1 MTKLKRLV
9 AVALAVLMILGSFS
23 MAASALDVSSFDGN
37 NLTISTKIFREV
49 NGEWVETQK
58 VKQGETVKARVFLGT
73 DYYTSSGNLL
83 FFYDT
88 NFFDDAYGT
97 SKETLVLNPYYSSSP
112 YAATGDFYAP
122 GSASATNIEKYMLN
136 NNRLAGIVSET
147 DDGTAFSAAY
157 DAFSVGYEFG
167 PTVRNQKL
175 NINKWFCE
183 FTLTVKTDASGTGD
197 FLAVEN
203 TTSTPA
209 FTSGYINVPK
219 GTYDTY
225 NENVVDMANWDAELI
240 YTSQPV
246 SLYINP
252 VRATFNAGD
261 GAEFADG
268 EATKIYE
275 GEAGEAL
282 AVEIPEK
289 DNYEFLGWKVSG
301 SDAATANVT
310 VYPAA
315 DTEYVAVWAPL
326 TDVDETLTFRT
337 EIHRLNPETGE
348 YEKTE
353 KVKRGETVKA
363 RLYIDTTYFTNTG
376 DIIVF
381 YDNDFFTDAYAN
393 DIPIDLTVNTASG
406 TSAADL
412 GVNGTF
418 AKATNTNNEI
428 VKRLTDYGYLT
439 TDFVGDHTAFAIQYR
454 FNENIGGSVLEG
466 ETTEDWFVEF
476 DLQVLNTATG
486 WGDFFIVEKTIEN
499 PNEGYYAHINVPL
512 STDGGS
518 ATDAI
523 PMYLWEVNTVVTSNP
538 VTVESSI
545 TLDANGG
552 TFAENSSDTYVIE
565 GYVGDKVAAPEEPT
579 KEGYTFMGWVDE
591 DGNAAEIPAELP
603 VEDITLTAVWQAE
616 VDITYV
622 LNNGEADIVVTV
634 TSGQPFVAPEE
645 PTKTGSYF
653 DGWTDKADVN
663 IATGLPEVYPDVDTT
678 YYAVYETYDY
688 PIYYYVLNPDD
699 PKFELAATA
708 TAEYGAV
715 IPATP
720 AMYAVP
726 EGYSLSDAYTDVS
739 LSTKL
744 ADGATMPAESIKL
757 YYKLVANTYDAVFN
771 ANGGAWADGAT
782 EKKVATEFDT
792 PITAPEDPTLEGYDF
807 IGWEPAVGIMDE
819 EGKSFLATW
828 EPATYMATYKVD
840 GEVYDAFETKYG
852 EEVDIPADPYK
863 EGYTFVEWTP
873 AVDATMPAHDT
884 EYIAVFEENKY
895 DAIFDAADGYWTVVD
910 ENGDPVVDENG
921 DPVTTTEDKV
931 VETVYDEAIEV
942 PADPEKEGYVFGGW
956 DPVPGTMPAEDTTY
970 TAIWNP
976 ATDTPYTVEI
986 YTMDT
991 TGSYE
996 YEGNPVVQNK
1006 TGTTGTIAEVT
1017 ASAAEGFYVA
1027 DESVLSAEILPDGS
1041 TVLKIYYARNEYTIT
1056 FYSMGG
1062 KFEDGSIEDTK
1073 TYYHGAAVTAPV
1085 ATRTGWTFAGWDT
1098 TVVPKALEDA
1108 VYNATWTVN
1117 QYTITFDTVG
1127 GTEIDP
1133 ITLDYNKAV
1142 ELPAEPE
1149 KEGHVFDGWTWTMTD
1164 ENGETVVIDEPEK
1177 MPAYDVNAEANWTP
1191 DTFDAT
1197 FDANGGEFDGG
1208 ETTVKV
1214 PTVFDTEI
1222 AVPGEEGSAYDE
1234 PTRDGYEF
1242 DGWVDENGNAPEKM
1256 DEEGKNFTAVW
1267 VPADMTVP
1275 VEIYLMDTDGTYS
1288 ETPDETSSVASKTE
1302 ATATV
1307 VPEAKDNYTVDT
1319 EKSVLEA
1326 VVEPDGSTV
1335 LKIYYALDKTT
1346 ISFDVDGTVTEVEG
1360 LIGADVPADKVPAT
1374 EKDGYTFEGWEAA
1387 DGTVSENAPATFPE
1401 ESETLKAVWTPK
1413 QYKVTYISDVI
1424 DNGDGTTTNVIVEG
1438 FNEKLVDCGADVP
1451 APEMPTKVGY
1461 TFGGWFDADGVQN
1474 TEYKTMPA
1482 KDLVFTAK
1490 WNSIDGVPYTF
1501 EVYEMKVDGTY
1512 PDTAT
1517 STTTLTDGEV
1527 GKTVTVGYTAPA
1539 GFTLADSKL
1548 SGKIVAGE
1556 DLVLYAYIAR
1566 NEHKFTAYYDTE
1578 KSSIVAQDDYL
1589 YGAPIAAV
1597 ADPVKQGYAFTG
1609 WVDES
1614 GASVTIPGLMGDED
1628 ITVYATWSENAFDA
1642 TFDAGDGYFVD
1653 ENGDPIYDDNG
1664 DKVSTETNPTTFG
1677 EDISAPANDPVKDG
1691 YTFVGWAPADDPE
1704 NVITDGNYGTMDDE
1718 DGKDFVAVW
1727 TEASYKLTFYEY
1739 VAADGG
1745 PAAPTV
1751 AKSYAETTVKYGDEI
1766 VPPPV
1771 PEFDGYYTFLG
1782 WVENS
1787 AVPPVIDSEDAETF
1801 GVITNEELA
1810 TMTMP
1815 AGDYNLYAVYERIP
1829 VKLVP
1834 IEGSTTMVERD
1845 GVIESYNDG
1854 YTVTPDPYDTPDS
1867 YEEWYIY
1874 GLRVRLTEKTLL
1886 NKYVTVL
1893 GDGRIEVERV
1903 TTADGNTYGSVGT
1916 GAVVKVFDNVT
1927 GEQVEQFYIIIYGDI
1942 NGDADANAGDAA
1954 AIYDETINVTS
1965 WSIKSSDEYRTYKV
1979 KAGNVIKDRE
1989 INTMDGLIV
1998 KDYAVGVCDIDQITC
2013 TVIPL

>member
-23 MAASALDVSSFDGN
+23 MAASALDVRSFDGN
-37 NLTISTKIFREV
+37 TFTISTKIFREV
-49 NGEWVETQK
+49 NGEWVETEK

-73 DYYTSSGNLL
+73 DYYTSSGSLL
-83 FFYDT
+83 FFYNT
-88 NFFDDAYGT
+88 TFFDDAYGT
-97 SKETLVLNPYYSSSP
+97 SKETLVLNPYYTSSP

-122 GSASATNIEKYMLN
+122 GSISATNIEKHMLN
-136 NNRLAGIVSET
+136 NNRLSGIASET
-147 DDGTAFSAAY
+147 DTGAEFSTAY
-157 DAFSVGYEFG
+157 DAFVVSYEFG
-167 PTVRNQKL
+167 PTTRNQKL
-175 NINKWFCE
+175 NASKWFCE
-183 FTLTVKTDASGTGD
+183 FTLTVKADASGTGD

-225 NENVVDMANWDAELI
+225 NEDVIDMANWDAVLD

-252 VRATFNAGD
+252 VVATFNAGD

-268 EATKIYE
+268 ETTKIYE

-282 AVEIPEK
+282 EVEIPEK
-289 DNYEFLGWKVSG
+289 DNYEFLGWKISG
-301 SDAATANVT
+301 TDEATTDVT
-310 VYPAA
+310 AYPAA
-315 DTEYVAVWAPL
+315 DTEYTAVWAPM
-326 TDVDETLTFRT
+326 TDVDETLAFRT

-393 DIPIDLTVNTASG
+393 DVPIDLAVNAAAG

-428 VKRLTDYGYLT
+428 VNRLTNYGYLT
-439 TDFVGDHTAFAIQYR
+439 TDFVNDHTAFAIQYR
-454 FNENIGGSVLEG
+454 FDENVGGSKLEG

-476 DLQVLNTATG
+476 DLQVLGTATG
-486 WGDFFIVEKTIEN
+486 WGDFFIVEETIEN

-512 STDGGS
+512 STEGGS

-523 PMYLWEVNTVVTSNP
+523 PMYLWEVNTDVTSNP

-545 TLDANGG
+545 TLDANTG
-552 TFAENSSDTYVIE
+552 TFAENGADKYVIE

-591 DGNAAEIPAELP
+591 DGNEAEIPAEMP
-603 VEDITLTAVWQAE
+603 SEDITLTAVWKAE
-616 VDITYV
+616 VDITFV
-622 LNNGEADIVVTV
+622 LNNGEEDIVVTV
-634 TSGQPFVAPEE
+634 TSGEPFVAPDA
-645 PTKTGSYF
+645 PTKVGYRF
-653 DGWTDKADVN
+653 DGWTDKPN
-663 IATGLPEVYPDVDTT
+663 SNLSTGLPKVYPDVDTT

-688 PIYYYVLNPDD
+688 QIYYYVLNPGD
-699 PKFELAATA
+699 PKFELVGIG
-708 TAEYGAV
+708 TAEYGTV
-715 IPATP
+715 IPVVP
-720 AMYAVP
+720 AIYVVP
-726 EGYSLSDAYTDVS
+726 EGYSLSAAYTDIS

-757 YYKLVANTYDAVFN
+757 YYKLVANTYEAVFN
-771 ANGGAWADGAT
+771 ANGGAWEDGAI
-782 EKKVATEFDT
+782 EKKVATTFDT
-792 PITAPEDPTLEGYDF
+792 PIYAPEAPTLEGYDF
-807 IGWEPAVGIMDE
+807 IGWEPLVGIMDE
-819 EGKSFLATW
+819 EGKNFIAIW
-828 EPATYMATYKVD
+828 EPATYMATYIVD
-840 GEVYDAFETKYG
+840 GEVYDAFETVYG

-863 EGYTFVEWTP
+863 EGYRFVGWDPE
-873 AVDATMPAHDT
+873 VDKTMPARDT

-895 DAIFDAADGYWTVVD
+895 DAIFDANGGGWPEVD
-910 ENGDPVVDENG
+910 EKGEPVVDENNK
-921 DPVTTTEDKV
+921 PVLDTTPKT
-931 VETVYDEAIEV
+931 VETVYGEAIEV
-942 PADPEKEGYVFGGW
+942 PADPQKDGYVFGGW
-956 DPVPGTMPAEDTTY
+956 DPIPGEMPAEDTTY

-976 ATDTPYTVEI
+976 ATDTPYKVEI

-991 TGSYE
+991 SGSYE
-996 YEGNPVVQNK
+996 YEGCPVVQEK

-1017 ASAAEGFYVA
+1017 ASAVEGFYVT
-1027 DESVLSAEILPDGS
+1027 DESVLKAEILPDGS

-1062 KFEDGSIEDTK
+1062 KFEDDSLEDTK
-1073 TYYHGAAVTAPV
+1073 TYYHGATVTAPV
-1085 ATRTGWTFAGWDT
+1085 PTRTGYTFAGWDN

-1117 QYTITFDTVG
+1117 QYTITFETDG
-1127 GTEIDP
+1127 GTEIAP
-1133 ITLDYNKAV
+1133 IVLDYNKAV
-1142 ELPAEPE
+1142 ELPADPE
-1149 KEGHVFDGWTWTMTD
+1149 KTGHIFDGWTWTMTNED
-1164 ENGETVVIDEPEK
+1164 GETVVIDEPEK

-1191 DTFDAT
+1191 DTFDAI
-1197 FDANGGEFDGG
+1197 FDANGGDFDG

-1214 PTVFDTEI
+1214 PTVFDKPI
-1222 AVPGEEGSAYDE
+1222 VVPGEEGSDYDE
-1234 PTRDGYEF
+1234 PTRDGYVF
-1242 DGWVDENGNAPEKM
+1242 DGWVDENGNAPEDM
-1256 DEEGKNFTAVW
+1256 DAEGKNFTAVW
-1267 VPADMTVP
+1267 LPADMTVP
-1275 VEIYLMDTDGTYS
+1275 VEIYLMKADGTYP
-1288 ETPDETSSVASKTE
+1288 ETPDETSSVESKTE
-1302 ATATV
+1302 ATASV
-1307 VPEAKDNYTVDT
+1307 VPEAKDNYTVD
-1319 EKSVLEA
+1319 EENSVLEA
-1326 VVEPDGSTV
+1326 VVAADGSTV

-1360 LIGADVPADKVPAT
+1360 LIGAAVPADKVPAP
-1374 EKDGYTFEGWEAA
+1374 EKDGYTFAGWEDA
-1387 DGTVSENAPATFPE
+1387 DGEVSENAPATFPE
-1401 ESETLKAVWTPK
+1401 ESETLTAVWTPK

-1424 DNGDGTTTNVIVEG
+1424 KNEDGTTTNVIVEG
-1438 FNEKLVDCGADVP
+1438 FNEKLVDCGASVP
-1451 APEMPTKVGY
+1451 APEMPTKAGY
-1461 TFGGWFDADGVQN
+1461 TFGGWFDAEGVQN

-1512 PDTAT
+1512 PATAT

-1539 GFTLADSKL
+1539 GFTLEDSKL
-1548 SGKIVAGE
+1548 SGTIVAGE

-1578 KSSIVAQDDYL
+1578 ASSIVAQDDYL

-1597 ADPVKQGYAFTG
+1597 ADPVKPGFAFTG
-1609 WVDES
+1609 WVYEDGS
-1614 GASVTIPGLMGDED
+1614 KATIPALMGDED
-1628 ITVYATWSENAFDA
+1628 IVVYATWAENAFDA

-1653 ENGDPIYDDNG
+1653 DNGDPIYDDNG

-1677 EDISAPANDPVKDG
+1677 EDIKAPANDPVKDG
-1691 YTFVGWAPADDPE
+1691 YDFVGWAPADDPD
-1704 NVITDGNYGTMDDE
+1704 NVITDGNFGKMDE
-1718 DGKDFVAVW
+1718 DGEGFVAVW
-1727 TEASYKLTFYEY
+1727 KEAAYKLTFYEY
-1739 VAADGG
+1739 VAAEGG

-1751 AKSYAETTVKYGDEI
+1751 AKSYAETNVMFGAPI
-1766 VPPPV
+1766 VPPTP
-1771 PEFDGYYTFLG
+1771 PEFEGYYNFLG

-1787 AVPPVIDSEDAETF
+1787 AVPPVIDAKDMEKF
-1801 GVITNEELA
+1801 GVITNEELE

-1834 IEGSTTMVERD
+1834 VEGSTTMVERE
-1845 GVIESYNDG
+1845 GVIESYNSG

-1867 YEEWYIY
+1867 FEEWYIY

-1886 NKYVTVL
+1886 SKYITVL

-1903 TTADGNTYGSVGT
+1903 TTANGNTYGSVGT
-1916 GAVVKVFDNVT
+1916 GAVIKVFDNVT

-1954 AIYDETINVTS
+1954 AIYDETVNVTS
-1965 WSIKSSDEYRTYKV
+1965 WSIKSSDQYRTYKV

>member
-1 MTKLKRLV
+1 MTKIKRLV

-23 MAASALDVSSFDGN
+23 MAASALDVSTFDGN
-37 NLTISTKIFREV
+37 DLTISTKIFREV
-49 NGEWVETQK
+49 NGEWVETEK

-73 DYYTSSGNLL
+73 DYYTSSGSLL

-88 NFFDDAYGT
+88 TFFEDSYGT
-97 SKETLVLNPYYSSSP
+97 SKQTLVLNPYYSSSP
-112 YAATGDFYAP
+112 YTATGDFYAP
-122 GSASATNIEKYMLN
+122 GSVSATNIEKYMLN
-136 NNRLAGIVSET
+136 NGKLAGIASAT
-147 DDGTAFSAAY
+147 DDGTDFSAAY
-157 DAFSVGYEFG
+157 DAFSVSYEFG

-203 TTSTPA
+203 TTSTPD

-219 GTYDTY
+219 GTYDSY
-225 NENVVDMANWDAELI
+225 NEDVVDMANWDADLV

-252 VRATFNAGD
+252 VIATFNAGD

-268 EATKIYE
+268 ETTKIYE

-282 AVEIPEK
+282 EVEIPEK

-301 SDAATANVT
+301 SDEATTNVT

-315 DTEYVAVWAPL
+315 DTEYVAVWASL
-326 TDVDETLTFRT
+326 TDIDETLTFRT

-393 DIPIDLTVNTASG
+393 DIPLDLTVNTASG

-428 VKRLTDYGYLT
+428 IKRLTDYNYLT
-439 TDFVGDHTAFAIQYR
+439 ADFVSSHTAFAIQYR

-486 WGDFFIVEKTIEN
+486 WGDFFIVEETIEN
-499 PNEGYYAHINVPL
+499 PSEGYYAHINVPL

-565 GYVGDKVAAPEEPT
+565 GYVGDKVAAPAVPT
-579 KEGYTFMGWVDE
+579 LDGYTFMGWVDE

-603 VEDITLTAVWQAE
+603 LEDITLTAVWQAE
-616 VDITYV
+616 VEITYV
-622 LNNGEADIVVTV
+622 LNNGEEDVVVTV

-645 PTKTGSYF
+645 PKKTGCYF
-653 DGWTDKADVN
+653 DGWTNVANSN

-688 PIYYYVLNPDD
+688 TIYYYVLNPDD
-699 PKFELAATA
+699 PKFDLSATA
-708 TAEYGAV
+708 TAEYGTV
-715 IPATP
+715 VPATP
-720 AMYAVP
+720 AMYTVP

-744 ADGATMPAESIKL
+744 ADGATMPAGSLKL
-757 YYKLVANTYDAVFN
+757 YYKLYANSYDAIFD

-782 EKKVATEFDT
+782 EKAVSTVYDT
-792 PITAPEDPTLEGYDF
+792 PITAPEEPTLEGYDF
-807 IGWEPAVGIMDE
+807 IGWEPVVGIMDE
-819 EGKSFLATW
+819 EGKTFVATW
-828 EPATYMATYKVD
+828 EPATYMATYIVD

-863 EGYTFVEWTP
+863 EGYTFDKWTP
-873 AVDATMPAHDT
+873 AVDTVMPAHDT
-884 EYIAVFEENKY
+884 EYVAVFVENKY
-895 DAIFDAADGYWTVVD
+895 DAIFDAADGYWTETD
-910 ENGDPVVDENG
+910 ENGDT
-921 DPVTTTEDKV
+921 VTTTEDKV
-931 VETVYDEAIEV
+931 VETVYGEAIEV
-942 PADPEKEGYVFGGW
+942 PADPQKDGYVFAGW
-956 DPVPGTMPAEDTTY
+956 DPIPDTMPAEDTTY
-970 TAIWNP
+970 TATWTP
-976 ATDTPYTVEI
+976 ATDTPYTVLI

-996 YEGNPVVQNK
+996 YDGSPVVQNK
-1006 TGTTGTIAEVT
+1006 TGTTGTTAEVT
-1017 ASAAEGFYVA
+1017 ASAAEGFYIA

-1041 TVLKIYYARNEYTIT
+1041 TVLEIYYARNEYTIT

-1062 KFEDGSIEDTK
+1062 KFADGSIEDTK

-1117 QYTITFDTVG
+1117 QYTITFDTDG
-1127 GTEIDP
+1127 GTEIAP

-1142 ELPAEPE
+1142 ELPEEPE
-1149 KEGHVFDGWTWTMTD
+1149 KTGYIFNGWEWTTTD
-1164 ENGETVVIDEPEK
+1164 ENGDDVAIDEPEK
-1177 MPAYDVNAEANWTP
+1177 MPAYDVNAKALWTP
-1191 DTFDAT
+1191 DTFDAV

-1208 ETTVKV
+1208 ETTVTV
-1214 PTVFDTEI
+1214 PTVFDTAI
-1222 AVPGEEGSAYDE
+1222 VAPGEEGSDYDV
-1234 PTRDGYEF
+1234 PTREGYEF
-1242 DGWVDENGNAPEKM
+1242 AGWVDEGGNPVGDM
-1256 DEEGKNFTAVW
+1256 DEEGKKYVAQWTAVD
-1267 VPADMTVP
+1267 VKYTIEYYYMTV
-1275 VEIYLMDTDGTYS
+1275 DKTYP
-1288 ETPDETSSVASKTE
+1288 ETPDEVDDTNVATTE
-1302 ATATV
+1302 TTV
-1307 VPEAKDNYTVDT
+1307 TITPANVDNFAVDT
-1319 EKSVLEA
+1319 DASVLEA
-1326 VVEPDGSTV
+1326 VIAADGSTTFKV
-1335 LKIYYALDKTT
+1335 YYEREINTLTVIIDENDTTKNIVAEYPYEAPVDEIAEPEKEGYDFAGWVGEDGNATT
-1346 ISFDVDGTVTEVEG
+1346 I
-1360 LIGADVPADKVPAT
+1360 PAT
-1374 EKDGYTFEGWEAA
+1374 M
-1387 DGTVSENAPATFPE
+1387 PAEDT
-1401 ESETLKAVWTPK
+1401 TIKATWTPK

-1424 DNGDGTTTNVIVEG
+1424 DNGDGTTTDVIVDG
-1438 FNEKLVDCGADVP
+1438 FNEKLVDYGSDVP
-1451 APEMPTKVGY
+1451 SPEMPTKTGY

-1490 WNSIDGVPYTF
+1490 WNPIEGVPYTF

-1527 GKTVTVGYTAPA
+1527 GKTVSVGYSAPA

-1548 SGKIVAGE
+1548 SGTIVVGE

-1566 NEHKFTAYYDTE
+1566 NEHTFTAYDDTE
-1578 KSSIVAQDDYL
+1578 ASNVVAQEDYL

-1597 ADPVKQGYAFTG
+1597 ADPVKTGYAFTG
-1609 WVDES
+1609 WVDAD
-1614 GASVTIPGLMGDED
+1614 GASVTIPALMGDED
-1628 ITVYATWSENAFDA
+1628 ITVYATWSKNAHDA

-1653 ENGDPIYDDNG
+1653 DNGDPIYDDNG
-1664 DKVSTETNPTTFG
+1664 DKVSTETTPTTFG
-1677 EDISAPANDPVKDG
+1677 EEISAPANNPVKDG
-1691 YTFVGWAPADDPE
+1691 YDFVGWAPADDPE
-1704 NVITDGNYGTMDDE
+1704 NVITDGNYGTMDD
-1718 DGKDFVAVW
+1718 DGESFVAVW

-1739 VAADGG
+1739 VAVEGG
-1745 PAAPTV
+1745 PEAPTV
-1751 AKSYAETTVKYGDEI
+1751 AKSYAETTVKYGNEI
-1766 VPPPV
+1766 VFPKD
-1771 PEFDGYYTFLG
+1771 PEFEGYYNFLG
-1782 WVENS
+1782 WTETPDLPIG
-1787 AVPPVIDSEDAETF
+1787 AVDI
-1801 GVITNEELA
+1801 ITTDEII
-1810 TMTMP
+1810 TMP
-1815 AGDYNLYAVYERIP
+1815 AGDYNLYAVYERIA

-1834 IEGSTTMVERD
+1834 VEGSTTMVERD
-1845 GVIESYNDG
+1845 GVIESYNNG

-1886 NKYVTVL
+1886 NKYITVL

-1916 GAVVKVFDNVT
+1916 GAVIKVFDNVT

-1965 WSIKSSDEYRTYKV
+1965 WSVKSSDDYRTYKV

-1989 INTMDGLIV
+1989 INTMDGLTV